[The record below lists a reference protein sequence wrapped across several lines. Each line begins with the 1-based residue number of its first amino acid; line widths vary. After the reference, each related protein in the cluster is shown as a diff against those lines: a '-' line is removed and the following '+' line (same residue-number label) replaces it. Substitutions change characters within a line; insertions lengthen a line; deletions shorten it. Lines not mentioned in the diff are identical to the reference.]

1 MKHAYLIAA
10 LVAIYLPG
18 ARAVDF
24 NTEALKAMQEEGL
37 KIVEESKNLRAYKL
51 PTGKCLHVAGD
62 VTKPGANL
70 VIHNCN
76 PNLANQKWRFDDQG
90 RLVNQGGKCVGVAGD
105 PTKPGANVRM
115 QNCVA
120 AKAQR
125 WRQDDKKRLVNGLNK
140 CLHAV
145 GDAKT
150 PGGNVVTTNC
160 NASPNQVWN

>member
-10 LVAIYLPG
+10 LTAVYLTG
-18 ARAVDF
+18 AGAVEF
-24 NTEALKAMQEEGL
+24 NTDALKAMQEEGH
-37 KIVEESKNLRAYKL
+37 KIVEESKGLRAFKL

-62 VTKPGANL
+62 VAKPGANL
-70 VIHNCN
+70 VIQNCN
-76 PNLANQKWRFDDQG
+76 PNLNNQKWRFDDQG
-90 RLVNQGGKCVGVAGD
+90 RLVNQGGKCVGMAGD
-105 PTKPGANVRM
+105 PSKPAANALM

-120 AKAQR
+120 AKAQQ
-125 WRQDDKKRLVNGLNK
+125 WKQDGKKRLVNGLNK

-150 PGGNVVTTNC
+150 PGGNVAVVNC